1 MTSPWSQEKY
11 IAAYRFAARAHWNSQ
26 NRQCVPGTEL
36 PYLMHFSLVAME
48 VMAALERSSGLDGD
62 LAVQSALL
70 HDTLEDTAT
79 THEQLMDRFGPG
91 VADGV
96 RALTKKDDLGSD
108 LPQGERN
115 RIRMAD
121 SLKRIQRHPREIWMV
136 KMADRI
142 TNLQPPPKG
151 WSREKIDRYRLEAV
165 EIHQALK
172 EASPYLAHR
181 LQNKITTYARQ
192 EK

>member
-1 MTSPWSQEKY
+1 
-11 IAAYRFAARAHWNSQ
+11 
-26 NRQCVPGTEL
+26 
-36 PYLMHFSLVAME
+36 MHFSLVAME
-48 VMAALERSSGLDGD
+48 VMAALESESALDGD

-70 HDTLEDTAT
+70 HDTLEDTAAT
-79 THEQLMDRFGPG
+79 YGQLMDRFGPG

-96 RALTKKDDLGSD
+96 QALTKNDDLGSG
-108 LPQGERN
+108 LPPAECS

-121 SLKRIQRHPREIWMV
+121 SLKRIQGQPQEIWMV

-151 WSREKIDRYRLEAV
+151 WSEEKIDRYRLEAV

-172 EASPYLAHR
+172 EASPCLAHR
-181 LQNKITTYARQ
+181 LQNKIAIYPG
-192 EK
+192 